1 MSNCITGD
9 LESCN
14 NVVLGPKSVF
24 LFVYNFPLILNV
36 FININVYANYIH
48 VICICNHLMK
58 DLCVSFSLVP
68 NIKIVQSQRSRISIS
83 CDMIGFTGLSP
94 FFRIT

>member
-1 MSNCITGD
+1 MSNCITDD

-14 NVVLGPKSVF
+14 NNMLGQNSVY

-36 FININVYANYIH
+36 FINIHVYANHIH

-58 DLCVSFSLVP
+58 CLCVSYSLVP
-68 NIKIVQSQRSRISIS
+68 KSEV
-83 CDMIGFTGLSP
+83 
-94 FFRIT
+94 